1 MTDQRKINVQHTF
14 RKVHVSPD
22 RLPED
27 IILFRAPVILDGSGS
42 YKRLPHQVQWA
53 NLQEGDAVIAMVLG
67 DGPSGQAI
75 LDLFQFWNVLSID
88 DDVFEI
94 EVNNIAGMA
103 GDGVYVYNQ
112 IAALVGLPPETP

>member
-1 MTDQRKINVQHTF
+1 MTEERTIDVEHTL
-14 RKVHVSPD
+14 RKVWVSPD
-22 RLPED
+22 RLPSD

-42 YKRLPHQVQWA
+42 YKRLPHQIQWS

-75 LDLFQFWNVLSID
+75 LDLLQFWTVLSIN

-94 EVNNIAGMA
+94 EVNNIVGMA